1 MADKLDTNEEWNIA
15 RQIWAAGGVKIPE
28 HPDEGTLQYLTDLKR
43 AAATFLAAKSVTETD
58 RQRTWSR
65 ERVAKQCHDLTTAL
79 HQIEDL
85 SLSRMAGAS
94 RVPITTLV
102 AETLCNLAIL
112 ESALVNARE
121 PKEPRNRKHVHN
133 DFLVVV
139 LAGIYE
145 TEPGCSA
152 GVTKDWDTNERRSVF
167 FNFVVSFAEN
177 FIPEHAAT
185 LNIRAVESALNTR
198 RDHPEPESG

>member
-1 MADKLDTNEEWNIA
+1 MGDKLDTDEKWNIA

-28 HPDEGTLQYLTDLKR
+28 HPDEGTLHYLTDLKQ

-58 RQRTWSR
+58 RQRICSR
-65 ERVAKQCHDLTTAL
+65 ERVAKQCRDLTKAL
-79 HQIEDL
+79 YRIDDL

-121 PKEPRNRKHVHN
+121 PKKPRYRKHVHD
-133 DFLVVV
+133 DFLVVI

-145 TEPGCSA
+145 NEPGRSA
-152 GVTKDWDTNERRSVF
+152 GVTKDWHTNERHSVF
-167 FNFVVSFAEN
+167 SNFVVSFAEN
-177 FIPEHAAT
+177 FLPEHAAT
-185 LNIRAVESALNTR
+185 LNIRAIERALNTR
-198 RDHPEPESG
+198 RDHPEPECG

>member
-1 MADKLDTNEEWNIA
+1 MTDKLDTDEEWNIA

-28 HPDEGTLQYLTDLKR
+28 HPDEGTLHYLTDLKR

-65 ERVAKQCHDLTTAL
+65 ERVAKQCRDLTKAL
-79 HQIEDL
+79 YQIDDL

-94 RVPITTLV
+94 RVPSETLV
-102 AETLCNLAIL
+102 AEILCNLAIL

-121 PKEPRNRKHVHN
+121 PKKPRYRKHVHN
-133 DFLVVV
+133 DFLVVI

-145 TEPGCSA
+145 NEPGRRA

-167 FNFVVSFAEN
+167 FNFVV
-177 FIPEHAAT
+177 IP
-185 LNIRAVESALNTR
+185 AVIMIDS
-198 RDHPEPESG
+198 